1 MADAAKPDPK
11 AAAPAPAPAPAAD
24 PAPAAPVATD
34 MPPVPKDLSKGLGV
48 YKSSSGAW
56 INAHG
61 EPLDADGNV
70 IK

>member
-1 MADAAKPDPK
+1 MADASKPAADPK
-11 AAAPAPAPAPAAD
+11 AAAAPAPAPAPAD
-24 PAPAAPVATD
+24 V
-34 MPPVPKDLSKGLGV
+34 PPVPKDLSKGLGV